1 MATREVI
8 VYDIND
14 NPIAK
19 AETNLYET
27 GSYKLVEMPLT
38 YDSTAK
44 NASKISVRF
53 VSSSNSAAL
62 AKDVKFLAY
71 TWF

>member
-1 MATREVI
+1 
-8 VYDIND
+8 
-14 NPIAK
+14 
-19 AETNLYET
+19 
-27 GSYKLVEMPLT
+27 MPLT

-62 AKDVKFLAY
+62 AKDVKFWHTPGSNNTSGGEYVGSELY
-71 TWF
+71 IDDIVLNY